1 MSEPMQ
7 SYIPISVMLGFI
19 LTLFTASLI
28 GMYIIINGGVWGRVA
43 LFVGAWIA
51 VYILYKMGI

>member
-1 MSEPMQ
+1 MSESIPH
-7 SYIPISVMLGFI
+7 IPISVMLGFI

-28 GMYIIINGGVWGRVA
+28 GMYIIISGGVWGRVA

>member
-1 MSEPMQ
+1 MT
-7 SYIPISVMLGFI
+7 YIPISAMLGI
-19 LTLFTASLI
+19 PLTIFTAVII

>member
-1 MSEPMQ
+1 MP
-7 SYIPISVMLGFI
+7 SYISIYFMLGI
-19 LTLFTASLI
+19 ALTIFTAVI
-28 GMYIIINGGVWGRVA
+28 IAMYTVTHGGVWGRVA

>member
-1 MSEPMQ
+1 MT
-7 SYIPISVMLGFI
+7 YIPIYFMLGI
-19 LTLFTASLI
+19 GLVLFTAI
-28 GMYIIINGGVWGRVA
+28 VIAMYIIINGGVWGQVA